1 MSGTLYL
8 VATPIGNLEDITL
21 RALRILK
28 QVALVACE
36 DTRQTKKLL
45 QHYQIATPTISYHDH
60 NEQDRTPQLLAR
72 LQNGES
78 IALVSDAGTPMLS
91 DPGHTLVAAAIQAQ
105 IPIVALP
112 GASAL
117 LTALV
122 CAGLPTENFMFIG
135 FLPAKAGERRKRLK
149 ELVDQQTTLIFY
161 EAPHRIVPMLADAL
175 EILGDCNAVVARELT
190 KIYEEFLRGRLATLL
205 AQLQTTPPRGELVVL
220 IDSRSQPL
228 ESIEIT
234 SLDKAITAKMA
245 AEQLD
250 RMAALKAVARTL
262 GISKSEAYRR
272 WQAELAENSAAE

>member
-28 QVALVACE
+28 QVTLVACE

-105 IPIVALP
+105 IPLVALP

>member
-60 NEQDRTPQLLAR
+60 NEQERTPQLLAR

-105 IPIVALP
+105 IPLVALP

-122 CAGLPTENFMFIG
+122 CAGLPTETFMFIG
-135 FLPAKAGERRKRLK
+135 FLPAKAGERRKHLK

-161 EAPHRIVPMLADAL
+161 EAPHRIIPMLTDAL
-175 EILGDCNAVVARELT
+175 EILGNCNAVVARELT
-190 KIYEEFLRGRLATLL
+190 KIYEEFRRGKLATLL
-205 AQLQTTPPRGELVVL
+205 EQLQTTPPRGELVVL
-220 IDSRSQPL
+220 IDSRSQPIK
-228 ESIEIT
+228 SVEIT
-234 SLDKAITAKMA
+234 SLDMAITAKMA
-245 AEQLD
+245 DEQLD
-250 RMAALKAVARTL
+250 RMAALKAIARTL

-272 WQAELAENSAAE
+272 WQAELSENSEV